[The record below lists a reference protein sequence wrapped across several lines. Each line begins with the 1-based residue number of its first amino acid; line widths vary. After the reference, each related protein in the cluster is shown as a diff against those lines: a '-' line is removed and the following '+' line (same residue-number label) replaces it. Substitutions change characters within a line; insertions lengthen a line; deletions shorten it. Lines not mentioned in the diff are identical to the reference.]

1 MPTYSYKRPVKVL
14 IDDTSKYPYEHMTHY
29 FNTTCREQFH
39 NSSKEVQEKLYEMF
53 TDYEDVL
60 SKVYGDGLVKSTI
73 LLPKLHREG
82 VDNEFNEVKAYKEWL
97 DKR

>member
-14 IDDTSKYPYEHMTHY
+14 VDDSSKYPYEHMTHY
-29 FNTTCREQFH
+29 FNTTCRAQFH
-39 NSSKEVQEKLYEMF
+39 NSPKEVQEKLYEMF

-60 SKVYGDGLVKSTI
+60 TKVHKDGLMKSTI
-73 LLPKLHREG
+73 FVPKMLRDG
-82 VDNEFNEVKAYKEWL
+82 VDNQEIRAYKEWL